1 MSLLDLA
8 RPDLRRFTPYSSA
21 RREAAADGVLLNAN
35 ESPIS
40 AADGALAG
48 LNRYPDPQ
56 PTGVV
61 NRLAGLYGVAPDRL
75 LVTRGSDEGI
85 DLLLRAF
92 CVAGENAIV
101 TMPPTFGMYRVAA
114 GIQNAGVV
122 EVPLGPAPHFA
133 MDVEAVLAACDTK
146 VRLVFVCSPNNP
158 TGSVVTAEQVAQLCA
173 ALDGRAL
180 VVLDEAYA
188 EFSESAFGP
197 SLLDQ
202 HANLVV
208 LRTLSKAWGLAGARC
223 GALLADAE
231 VIGLLGSIMAPY
243 PLSLPAM
250 RCVEQALDDLGAEQ
264 RLRWLIDETRWLAQH
279 LLTLPAILEVYP
291 SEANFVLVRL
301 SDKPAVMAAL
311 AREQIVVRDVGK
323 QPGLTDCVRISTGLR
338 EENKRLL
345 AVLEDV

>member
-8 RPDLRRFTPYSSA
+8 RPDLRHFTPYSSA

-35 ESPIS
+35 ESPVS
-40 AADGALAG
+40 AVDGPLAG

-56 PTGVV
+56 PKAVIG
-61 NRLAGLYGVAPDRL
+61 RLAGLYGVSPEQL

-92 CVAGENAIV
+92 CVAGKNAIV

-114 GIQNAGVV
+114 GIQNAAVV
-122 EVPLGPAPHFA
+122 EVALGPAPRFA
-133 MDVEAVLAACDTK
+133 MEIQSVLAACDAR

-158 TGSVVTAEQVAQLCA
+158 TGSVVAAEQVAQLCQ

-180 VVLDEAYA
+180 VVLDEAYG
-188 EFSESAFGP
+188 EFCASAAGP
-197 SLLDQ
+197 KLLAQ
-202 HANLVV
+202 HGNLVV

-223 GALLADAE
+223 GAVLADAE

-250 RCVEQALDDLGAEQ
+250 RCVEQALDDPGAGE
-264 RLRWLIDETRWLAQH
+264 RLRWLIEETRWLADK
-279 LLTLPAILEVYP
+279 LAELTAILEVYP

-301 SDKPAVMAAL
+301 ADKSAVMAAL

-323 QPGLTDCVRISTGLR
+323 QPGLADCVRISTGLR
-338 EENKRLL
+338 EENQRLL
-345 AVLEDV
+345 AVLESL